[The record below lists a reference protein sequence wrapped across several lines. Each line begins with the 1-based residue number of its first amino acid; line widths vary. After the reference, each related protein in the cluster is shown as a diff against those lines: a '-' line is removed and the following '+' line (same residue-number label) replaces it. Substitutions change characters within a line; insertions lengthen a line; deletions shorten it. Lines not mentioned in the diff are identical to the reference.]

1 MPEQYETLLHGWFD
15 KVWNKRDRAAIR
27 EMLSED
33 CINHGLSGP
42 GGDPV
47 RGFDGFEQFHS
58 AFLNAFPELHIEVD
72 DVIADGDKLAGR
84 YTVTGMKDGPIPGMP
99 ETNKKVRLTGV
110 GLANV
115 RDGKFV
121 EVWNVVDFPKMAY
134 DLDENTPDVE

>member
-1 MPEQYETLLHGWFD
+1 
-15 KVWNKRDRAAIR
+15 
-27 EMLSED
+27 
-33 CINHGLSGP
+33 
-42 GGDPV
+42 
-47 RGFDGFEQFHS
+47 
-58 AFLNAFPELHIEVD
+58 
-72 DVIADGDKLAGR
+72 
-84 YTVTGMKDGPIPGMP
+84 MKDGPIPGMP